1 MIERFKVGDL
11 VRVLDRRSGID
22 KAVGVVVKI
31 ERRNEQEP
39 RWDMYTVHVN
49 GLMNSY
55 NGRRL
60 KQFVPQSSVP
70 KF

>member
-1 MIERFKVGDL
+1 MERFKVGDL
-11 VRVLDRRSGID
+11 VRVTDRRSGID
-22 KAVGVVVKI
+22 KAIGVVVKI

-60 KQFVPQSSVP
+60 KFVPRP
-70 KF
+70 ALNNF

>member
-1 MIERFKVGDL
+1 MERFEVGDL
-11 VRVLDRRSGID
+11 VSVID
-22 KAVGVVVKI
+22 KRAGFNKAVGVVVKI

-60 KQFVPQSSVP
+60 KQFVPRPAAP

>member
-1 MIERFKVGDL
+1 MQRFNVGDL
-11 VRVLDRRSGID
+11 VRVLDKRSGLN
-22 KAVGVVVKI
+22 KAVGVIVKVD
-31 ERRNEQEP
+31 RRNDQEP

-49 GLMNSY
+49 GLMGSY

-60 KQFVPQSSVP
+60 KQFVPKVVTS

>member
-1 MIERFKVGDL
+1 MERFEVGDL
-11 VRVLDRRSGID
+11 VSVID
-22 KAVGVVVKI
+22 KRAGFNKAVGVVVKI

-60 KQFVPQSSVP
+60 KQFVPRSAAS